1 MTKFF
6 KKIIDK
12 FVYNYYFICYFFEE
26 KILKDQKVFNKFAK
40 KLLVYNNNR
49 VLKNIRYIKPKKI
62 SILLPHCI
70 QNYDCNFKI
79 TSNIENCKKCGKC
92 KINDLLNL
100 KLKYNIDI
108 KVATGGT
115 LARLYLKKEKPD
127 FIIAIACK
135 RDLVSGVFDMYPM
148 NVYGIFNIIKDSPCI
163 NTDVDISEVEKI
175 LDFVIN
181 REE

>member
-1 MTKFF
+1 MTKFL

-26 KILKDQKVFNKFAK
+26 KMLKDQKAFNKFAK
-40 KLLVYNNNR
+40 KLLTYNNKR
-49 VLKNIRYIKPKKI
+49 VLKNIKDTIPKKI

-70 QNYDCNFKI
+70 QDYNCCFKI
-79 TSNIENCKKCGKC
+79 TSNIENCKRCGKC
-92 KINDLLNL
+92 KIADLLNL
-100 KLKYNIDI
+100 KSRYNIDI

-115 LARLYLKKEKPD
+115 LARLYLKKERPN
-127 FIIAIACK
+127 FIIAVACK
-135 RDLVSGVFDMYPM
+135 RDLVTGIFDMYPM
-148 NVYGIFNIIKDSPCI
+148 NVYGIFNIIKTSPCI
-163 NTDVDISEVEKI
+163 NTDVDISEIEKI